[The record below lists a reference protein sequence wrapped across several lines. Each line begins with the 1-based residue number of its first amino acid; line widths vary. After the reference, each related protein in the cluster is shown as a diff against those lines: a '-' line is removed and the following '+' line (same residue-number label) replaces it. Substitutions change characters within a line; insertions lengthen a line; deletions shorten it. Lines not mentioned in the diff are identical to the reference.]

1 MLMLDVRRKIKEV
14 NALFP
19 DVSAR
24 QIWDKLQTIS
34 SQVRRRQIGEG
45 KGKGKGKQSRTQK
58 CSVAGCHPKTTGI
71 ANHIRRYRRN
81 LSPAER
87 QRLAFICRW

>member
-24 QIWDKLQTIS
+24 QIWDKLFTIS
-34 SQVRRRQIGEG
+34 SQVRQRQIGEG
-45 KGKGKGKQSRTQK
+45 KGKGKGKKSRK
-58 CSVAGCHPKTTGI
+58 
-71 ANHIRRYRRN
+71 
-81 LSPAER
+81 
-87 QRLAFICRW
+87 